1 MNVQLNI
8 DGKDQLLD
16 FPDGTQPDE
25 ILDFLNS
32 QTAPKPGIN
41 WGVSTIAQNP
51 LQVAKAETK
60 TAIGSFLELPANIEK
75 AMTPSQ
81 PFYSAGG
88 VTDQPV
94 QPPTNQP
101 MGQFKRPGI
110 FQEARE
116 AVTQIGRAHV

>member
-41 WGVSTIAQNP
+41 WGV
-51 LQVAKAETK
+51 
-60 TAIGSFLELPANIEK
+60 
-75 AMTPSQ
+75 
-81 PFYSAGG
+81 
-88 VTDQPV
+88 
-94 QPPTNQP
+94 
-101 MGQFKRPGI
+101 
-110 FQEARE
+110 
-116 AVTQIGRAHV
+116 